1 MNLTAKVITDNE
13 DTGKAMM
20 KACFKSK
27 EGEKTAFRISVIFAV
42 IFHVPL

>member
-20 KACFKSK
+20 KAGLQ
-27 EGEKTAFRISVIFAV
+27 E
-42 IFHVPL
+42 